1 MDFSLSMVFINTNG
15 DKVPLTISGVK
26 GDITQVEVSA
36 LMDTIIAK
44 DVFLNK
50 GGSLVSKYSA
60 QLTERQTTKFEVQ

>member
-1 MDFSLSMVFINTNG
+1 MEFSLSMVFLNASG

-26 GDITQVEVSA
+26 SDITQAEVSA

-44 DVFLNK
+44 DVFLYK

-60 QLTERQTTKFEVQ
+60 QLIERQTTKFEVQ